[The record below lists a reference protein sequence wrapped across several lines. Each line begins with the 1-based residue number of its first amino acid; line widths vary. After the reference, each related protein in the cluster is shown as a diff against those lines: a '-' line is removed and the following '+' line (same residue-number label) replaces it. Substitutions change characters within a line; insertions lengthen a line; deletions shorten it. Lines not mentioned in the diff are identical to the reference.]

1 MSITRTEIGSRMSQ
15 TVTHGDTIYLAG
27 QVGKG
32 ADITAQTKGM
42 LANVDR
48 LLESVGSSK
57 SHILSATIWMANMG
71 DVAGMNAVWD
81 AWVDPKN
88 PPARACIES
97 RLVTSDYMVE
107 VMIIAAKA

>member
-32 ADITAQTKGM
+32 ADITAQTKDM

-57 SHILSATIWMANMG
+57 SHILSATIWMVNMG

>member
-27 QVGKG
+27 QVGEG
-32 ADITAQTKGM
+32 ADITAQTKDM

>member
-27 QVGKG
+27 QVGEG
-32 ADITAQTKGM
+32 ADITAQTKDM

-48 LLESVGSSK
+48 LLEAVGSSK

-88 PPARACIES
+88 TPARACIES
-97 RLVTSDYMVE
+97 RLVTSDYIVE

>member
-27 QVGKG
+27 QVGEG
-32 ADITAQTKGM
+32 ADITAQTKDM

-88 PPARACIES
+88 TPARACIES
-97 RLVTSDYMVE
+97 RLVTSDYIVE